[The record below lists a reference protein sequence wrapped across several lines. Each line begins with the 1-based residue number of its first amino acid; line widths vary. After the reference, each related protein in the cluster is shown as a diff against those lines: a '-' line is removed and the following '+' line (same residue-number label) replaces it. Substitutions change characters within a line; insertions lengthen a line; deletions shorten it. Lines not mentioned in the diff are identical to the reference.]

1 MFKAWKIWPG
11 LIFSH
16 FINHLTLDLVF
27 EDSAVVVVNVAADV
41 EVSAVV
47 VVDLAVVVADQIWPE
62 GDTRFLG
69 R

>member
-1 MFKAWKIWPG
+1 MKQLF
-11 LIFSH
+11 FSH

-47 VVDLAVVVADQIWPE
+47 VVDLAVVVADAHVKVV
-62 GDTRFLG
+62 LLCCCCS
-69 R
+69 